1 MRLQRRKPR
10 STGIKH
16 MYGGKTVT
24 FVTWDLRNC
33 ASREG
38 GSRRVGGEGAGS
50 GLTSLC
56 LQRVENPFCRDVNIP
71 SEALAKHRCID
82 DLSSLL
88 PIVWNRNNQRLIL
101 PRGELHSI
109 NKLSLE
115 RLVAIMALEKIPIK
129 RIARYG
135 TCCRV
140 LLSMRTRE
148 IVSPIH
154 TKA

>member
-10 STGIKH
+10 TTCIKH

-33 ASREG
+33 ASRES
-38 GSRRVGGEGAGS
+38 GSRVGELMGGEGAGS
-50 GLTSLC
+50 GTLMMLTSLF
-56 LQRVENPFCRDVNIP
+56 LQRVKNPFCRDVNIH

-82 DLSSLL
+82 DLGSLL
-88 PIVWNRNNQRLIL
+88 PVVWNRNNQKRIL
-101 PRGELHSI
+101 PRGELHSV

-115 RLVAIMALEKIPIK
+115 GLAAIMALEKIPIK

-140 LLSMRTRE
+140 SYLWE
-148 IVSPIH
+148 QG
-154 TKA
+154 K